1 MSYPELDLNLTEE
14 QKATRDMIRKFG
26 SEVMRP
32 AGIQLDLLADPAD
45 VITQDSILWD
55 VFRQYRELGLH
66 KRGLPK
72 AVGGMLEDMDLM
84 QGIIISEEMGYADSG
99 LAISLGV
106 AGNPFRY
113 AAMSDDP
120 EISGWARDYVNDL
133 DCKMIGCWAITE
145 PDHGSDWVMST
156 QDGFNKPETG
166 PSVKAIKK
174 GDEYVLNGQKSAW
187 VSDGTMATHAALHVS
202 LDPSKGMHGSGICI
216 LPLDLPG
223 VTKGKPLNKIGQ
235 RALNQGEIFLDD
247 VVIPKKYMV
256 VSDYNLSM
264 PLMRGILTNANTGM
278 GVTFG
283 GLAKAAF
290 DEALKYAKERVQGG
304 VPIIEHQNIK
314 LKLIQM
320 FRKVET
326 ARALARRTMAYN
338 AANAPMG
345 SPIHA
350 IASKVTSTEAA
361 TEVAA
366 EAIQV
371 FGGNGLSKEYVIEKL
386 FRDAKASMIEDGEN
400 SALSLAA
407 AGFF

>member
-1 MSYPELDLNLTEE
+1 
-14 QKATRDMIRKFG
+14 
-26 SEVMRP
+26 
-32 AGIQLDLLADPAD
+32 
-45 VITQDSILWD
+45 
-55 VFRQYRELGLH
+55 
-66 KRGLPK
+66 
-72 AVGGMLEDMDLM
+72 
-84 QGIIISEEMGYADSG
+84 
-99 LAISLGV
+99 
-106 AGNPFRY
+106 
-113 AAMSDDP
+113 
-120 EISGWARDYVNDL
+120 
-133 DCKMIGCWAITE
+133 
-145 PDHGSDWVMST
+145 MST

-187 VSDGTMATHAALHVS
+187 VSDGTIATHAALHVS

-235 RALNQGEIFLDD
+235 RALNQGEIFFDD

-256 VSDYNLSM
+256 VSDYNLSL
-264 PLMRGILTNANTGM
+264 PLMRGILTNANSGM

-304 VPIIEHQNIK
+304 IPIIKHQNIK
-314 LKLIQM
+314 LKLVQM

-350 IASKVTSTEAA
+350 IVSKVTSTEAA

-366 EAIQV
+366 EAIQI